1 VARGAWRVACGVC
14 RPSFEKMVNTL
25 SDYYKTLKQYQDADA
40 DAFEASGKDSDDE
53 PEGRPDHTITF
64 CISFM

>member
-1 VARGAWRVACGVC
+1 
-14 RPSFEKMVNTL
+14 MVNTL

-53 PEGRPDHTITF
+53 PEGIITYHF
-64 CISFM
+64 IHVHSWH